1 MKVRRRY
8 RFKLKPT
15 PEIEHVFTTMAR
27 HARFVWNKALRLNLE
42 RLYQGVPLI
51 WYNLCGL
58 LHLWKQSEEYGFL
71 AAANTQA
78 LQRKL
83 KGLCGAFGAAFNVAQ
98 PGMRLPRFNVDFA
111 VYCAS
116 P

>member
-71 AAANTQA
+71 TSDRGQRAGVTAEAQGPVSGVLRRLRSDSARQA
-78 LQRKL
+78 S
-83 KGLCGAFGAAFNVAQ
+83 
-98 PGMRLPRFNVDFA
+98 
-111 VYCAS
+111 S
-116 P
+116 PVQEAGGR